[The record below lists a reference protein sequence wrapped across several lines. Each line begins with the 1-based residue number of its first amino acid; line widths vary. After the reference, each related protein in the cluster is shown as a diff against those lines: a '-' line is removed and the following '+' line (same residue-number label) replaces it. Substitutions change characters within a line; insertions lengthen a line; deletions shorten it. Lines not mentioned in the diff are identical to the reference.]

1 MGRASFSARLCATVA
16 AALACLFVSAAAA
29 ADGYRYKNVAA
40 DRAAASRIVLRL
52 ADIGSPTE
60 WSARPG
66 IAAGSPVPRGESSC
80 PGPAPK
86 LSDLVVTGDALSQFQ
101 SVGGLLY
108 VSSIAQVFETSK
120 MLEASWRREI
130 ASSRAFTCVRASL
143 ENEVGSLGRI
153 SSFKQLAFPRMGSHT
168 RAFRA
173 FVRSERIS
181 LVVDTIVFS
190 RGRTL
195 SALTMGGVID
205 SPQLPSVL
213 LKAEQRLVSVMLS
226 RVENIA

>member
-1 MGRASFSARLCATVA
+1 VGRASFSARLCATVA

-60 WSARPG
+60 WS
-66 IAAGSPVPRGESSC
+66 AAGSPVPRGESSC

-226 RVENIA
+226 RVAVLEA